1 MVFGNFWNKIGLNM
15 KKSILSLATA
25 LVALASNNASAFELL
40 SYGNF
45 DHWITRQITESHI
58 LGGNTKTVYE
68 IGPTQTIVGNKPY
81 VNLGGS
87 PWGTSNVYAKV
98 HGIVKASNA
107 VYPDT
112 HNGGQCAK
120 LTTKLEHV
128 KALGIINM
136 DVLVGGTIFTGQ
148 MIEPVKSTSNPY
160 ANMNMGIRFTK
171 RPKYL
176 QFDYKLYAPSG
187 SRIYSSG
194 FGKKKTLPGKDH
206 AEVFLLLQYRWEDA
220 KGNIHAKRVGTARQ
234 RFSTS
239 TSGWVNA
246 HRIPVLYG
254 DIRNHS
260 GYQSYMALI
269 PKAKSYYAR
278 NSKGK
283 MVPVVEEGWASADQ
297 TPTHAIVMCSSACGT
312 AYEGTVGM
320 TLWVDNIGFV
330 Y

>member
-1 MVFGNFWNKIGLNM
+1 M

-25 LVALASNNASAFELL
+25 LVALALSNASAFELL

-45 DHWITRQITESHI
+45 DHWITRQISESHI

-112 HNGGQCAK
+112 HNGGHCAK

-160 ANMNMGIRFTK
+160 A
-171 RPKYL
+171 
-176 QFDYKLYAPSG
+176 
-187 SRIYSSG
+187 
-194 FGKKKTLPGKDH
+194 
-206 AEVFLLLQYRWEDA
+206 
-220 KGNIHAKRVGTARQ
+220 
-234 RFSTS
+234 
-239 TSGWVNA
+239 
-246 HRIPVLYG
+246 

-260 GYQSYMALI
+260 GFQSYMGLI

-278 NSKGK
+278 NSKG
-283 MVPVVEEGWASADQ
+283 
-297 TPTHAIVMCSSACGT
+297 
-312 AYEGTVGM
+312 
-320 TLWVDNIGFV
+320 
-330 Y
+330 